1 MPKEVWASARFD
13 PGALQSHQEP
23 RSLPSLLYPKP
34 RSLCGPRMAACY
46 PRSTMLLHLG
56 SGRGKDRAGIVSS
69 SNFQAKSSPSHQL
82 ECPEL
87 LAVPW

>member
-1 MPKEVWASARFD
+1 
-13 PGALQSHQEP
+13 
-23 RSLPSLLYPKP
+23 
-34 RSLCGPRMAACY
+34 
-46 PRSTMLLHLG
+46 MLIHLG